1 MTAEVQIQ
9 RDLTRLVIGVAIM
22 LAGVLFTLDNL
33 RIIHAGDFLGY
44 WPVILVAI
52 GVTRMAQTSSWV
64 SFGWSLVW
72 IIAGLWLLGEHIG
85 LITVSIWALRP
96 LVLVLVGASI
106 LWRACCPP
114 QLRGTPG
121 QSCRPCCS
129 PQPLGTPGQS
139 WRDTTADTPAE
150 AGASPAARSYVRSQ
164 DSYVKAVAVMSGVER
179 ATDSAD
185 FRGADLLAV
194 MGGCELD
201 LRHASI
207 AGDEAVVDVMALMG
221 GIEIYVPNTWVV
233 EAKVFP
239 FMGGL
244 GNETRLNKSGPT
256 KRLVVRGLALMGG
269 IEIKN

>member
-1 MTAEVQIQ
+1 MTAEVKVQ
-9 RDLTRLVIGVAIM
+9 RDLTRLVIGVAII
-22 LAGVLFTLDNL
+22 LAGILFTLDNL
-33 RIIHAGDFLGY
+33 RIIHAGDFLAY

-85 LITVSIWALRP
+85 LITVSIWALWP

-114 QLRGTPG
+114 QLRGAADQPRRETPFDAPTVAG
-121 QSCRPCCS
+121 APAPADA
-129 PQPLGTPGQS
+129 PQ
-139 WRDTTADTPAE
+139 A
-150 AGASPAARSYVRSQ
+150 AGASVRSR
-164 DSYVKAVAVMSGVER
+164 DSFVRAAAVMGAIER
-179 ATDSAD
+179 ATASAD
-185 FRGADLLAV
+185 FRGADLLAI

-201 LRHASI
+201 LRQATI
-207 AGDEAVVDVMALMG
+207 AGDEAIVDVLAFMG
-221 GIEIYVPNTWVV
+221 GIEIFVPDTWVI
-233 EAKVFP
+233 EARVLP
-239 FMGGL
+239 LMGGL
-244 GNETRLNKSGPT
+244 GDETRLNKSGPT

>member
-1 MTAEVQIQ
+1 MTAEVKVQ
-9 RDLTRLVIGVAIM
+9 RDLTRLVIGVAII
-22 LAGVLFTLDNL
+22 LAGILFTLDNL
-33 RIIHAGDFLGY
+33 RIIHAGDFLAY

-85 LITVSIWALRP
+85 LITVSIWALWP

-114 QLRGTPG
+114 QLQGTADPFH
-121 QSCRPCCS
+121 
-129 PQPLGTPGQS
+129 
-139 WRDTTADTPAE
+139 RDTAGGPPAPADAPQAT
-150 AGASPAARSYVRSQ
+150 GASARSRESFVR
-164 DSYVKAVAVMSGVER
+164 VAALMGAIER

-185 FRGADLLAV
+185 FRGADLLAI

-201 LRHASI
+201 LRRATI
-207 AGDEAVVDVMALMG
+207 AGDEAVVDVLAFMG
-221 GIEIYVPNTWVV
+221 GIEIFVPDTWVI
-233 EAKVFP
+233 EARVLP
-239 FMGGL
+239 LMGGL
-244 GNETRLNKSGPT
+244 GDETRLNKSGPT